1 MATLNYDPNAR
12 YDQGQNAAGSN
23 GVWPSLGTDAFI
35 LRALGANGLS
45 DDRTPGLAHDYT
57 LVAAHYR
64 TGFSAA
70 GHERDNPGP
79 NKAGSQRGFP
89 GSATA
94 I

>member
-1 MATLNYDPNAR
+1 M
-12 YDQGQNAAGSN
+12 
-23 GVWPSLGTDAFI
+23 
-35 LRALGANGLS
+35 
-45 DDRTPGLAHDYT
+45 HDYT
-57 LVAAHYR
+57 LAAAHYR